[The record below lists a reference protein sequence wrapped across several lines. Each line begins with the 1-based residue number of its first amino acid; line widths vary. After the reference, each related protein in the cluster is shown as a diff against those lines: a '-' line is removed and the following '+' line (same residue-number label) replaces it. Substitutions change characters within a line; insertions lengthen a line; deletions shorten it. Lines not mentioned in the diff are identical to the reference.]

1 MLTPQNSFAC
11 TEIINS
17 NGLLFFSI
25 LIFSYT
31 IQVPDSYREV
41 SSSFSF
47 LQNNSIR
54 YFLPPTKAP
63 YCYDAFVLLGRWS
76 KGTLFNYLLYFFFLL
91 TTVVPMAALPLTS
104 SRAIHRTILLVS
116 PVCGDLMVSSG
127 LVGSVGSEGTTGFL
141 AL

>member
-63 YCYDAFVLLGRWS
+63 YYYDAFVLLGRWS
-76 KGTLFNYLLYFFFLL
+76 KGTIFNYLLYFFFLL

>member
-54 YFLPPTKAP
+54 YFLSPTKAP
-63 YCYDAFVLLGRWS
+63 YYYDAFVLLGRWS
-76 KGTLFNYLLYFFFLL
+76 KGMLFNYLLYFFFLL

-104 SRAIHRTILLVS
+104 SRAIHKTILLVS